1 MDSRSRTVFLLL
13 IIAQAAHSI
22 EEYVFR
28 LYEVFMPA
36 RLISSLIG
44 TDLALGFAVFNIS
57 LVAFGV
63 WCYLA
68 RVRPAHHSAAQWVW
82 PWVIVEVSNGIVHP
96 AVALWRGDYFPGV
109 VTAPVLLALA
119 SYLGLRLMR
128 QATTT
133 GQSG

>member
-1 MDSRSRTVFLLL
+1 MDSRSRTTFLWL

-36 RLISSLIG
+36 RAISGLVSA
-44 TDLALGFAVFNIS
+44 DLALGFAIFNIS
-57 LVAFGV
+57 LVAFGL

-68 RVRPAHHSAAQWVW
+68 RVRPAHQSARQWVW
-82 PWVIVEVSNGIVHP
+82 PWVIVEMSNGIVHP
-96 AVALWRGDYFPGV
+96 AVALWRGEYFPGV

-128 QATTT
+128 QR
-133 GQSG
+133 